1 MAWRVVMTATAKM
14 EKKAGPGIEGQ
25 PVQGLAPD
33 IPDIPTSAQ
42 IHAPRKPGS
51 CKGAFLG
58 VTP

>member
-1 MAWRVVMTATAKM
+1 MTATAKM

-25 PVQGLAPD
+25 PVQELVPD